1 MLETKWLEDFLC
13 LAELRSFSRAA
24 AVRHVTQPA
33 FSRRIR
39 ALETWLGAELIDRA
53 SYPTRLTPAGEV
65 FHEQAGDILRN
76 ILDLRAAI
84 QGGERPADDGVQF
97 AVPHT
102 LSLTFFPRWLAEIE
116 ALTGGLS
123 TKLVAANVH
132 DAVTALVEGNCDL
145 VLGYHHVTQP
155 VQLDRQRYPML
166 VLGVERLQPYTR
178 ADSKGEPR
186 FRLPGSASR
195 PVPFLAYSAN
205 AYLGRIVEMVL
216 RNAPRPA
223 HLRRRYET
231 DMAEALKA
239 MVLEGHGVA
248 WLPDSAVQREI
259 RRRQLVPA
267 AHPEELAGWCGEMEI
282 RLYRDAERRRPVVD
296 RVWEAVESLGVHA
309 KKA

>member
-1 MLETKWLEDFLC
+1 METKWLEDFLC

-53 SYPTRLTPAGEV
+53 TYPTRLTPAGEV
-65 FHEQAGDILRN
+65 FHEQAGEILRT
-76 ILDLRAAI
+76 ILDVRGAV
-84 QGGERPADDGVQF
+84 QGGERPAEDGVQF

-102 LSLTFFPRWLAEIE
+102 LSLTFFPKWLAEIE
-116 ALTGGLS
+116 ALTGGLA
-123 TKLVAANVH
+123 TRLVAANVH

-145 VLGYHHVTQP
+145 VLCYHHAAQP
-155 VQLDRQRYPML
+155 VQLDRARYPML
-166 VLGVERLQPYTR
+166 VLGVERLQPYSR
-178 ADSKGEPR
+178 AGAQGEPR

-205 AYLGRIVEMVL
+205 AYLGRMVETVL
-216 RNAPRPA
+216 RSAPRPA

-248 WLPDSAVQREI
+248 WLPESAVQRET
-259 RRRQLVPA
+259 RRRQLVSAVDPSD
-267 AHPEELAGWCGEMEI
+267 LRSWSGEMEI
-282 RLYRDAERRRPVVD
+282 RLYRDSERRRPVVD
-296 RVWEAVESLGVHA
+296 RIWGAVESLVGHA

>member
-1 MLETKWLEDFLC
+1 METKWLEDFLC

-53 SYPTRLTPAGEV
+53 TYPTRLTPAGEV
-65 FHEQAGDILRN
+65 FREQAGEILRN
-76 ILDLRAAI
+76 ILDLRAAV
-84 QGGERPADDGVQF
+84 QGGDEPAEDGVQF

-102 LSLTFFPRWLAEIE
+102 LSLTFFPKWLAEVE
-116 ALTGGLS
+116 ALTGGL
-123 TKLVAANVH
+123 TTRLVAANVH

-145 VLGYHHVTQP
+145 LLCYHHAAQP
-155 VQLDRQRYPML
+155 VQLDPQRYPVL
-166 VLGVERLQPYTR
+166 LLGVERLQPYTR
-178 ADSKGEPR
+178 ANAQGEPR

-205 AYLGRIVEMVL
+205 AYLGRIVETVL
-216 RNAPRPA
+216 RSAPRAA
-223 HLRRRYET
+223 HLKRRYET

-248 WLPDSAVQREI
+248 WLPDSAVQRET
-259 RRRQLVPA
+259 RRRQLAPA
-267 AHPEELAGWCGEMEI
+267 APAEELAQWSGEMEI
-282 RLYRDAERRRPVVD
+282 RLYRDAGRRRPVLD
-296 RVWEAVESLGVHA
+296 RVWAAVEHLAGHA
-309 KKA
+309 KLA